1 MTLRAPSETTAEG
14 SYFASLYNNTV
25 TDRHRERR
33 GLETVVEREFRRSL
47 DRERHRQTRTTLTD
61 RERSPA
67 NI

>member
-1 MTLRAPSETTAEG
+1 MYYESEFG
-14 SYFASLYNNTV
+14 KSLD

-61 RERSPA
+61 QERSPA
-67 NI
+67 KI